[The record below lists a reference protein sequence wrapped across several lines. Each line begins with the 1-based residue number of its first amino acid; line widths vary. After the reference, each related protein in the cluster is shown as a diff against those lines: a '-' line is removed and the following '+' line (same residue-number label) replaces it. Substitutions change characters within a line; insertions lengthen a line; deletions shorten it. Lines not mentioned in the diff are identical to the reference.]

1 MVCDEEEVTLTTSRF
16 PPWRRRRMFDM
27 VVFSDS
33 NRQVSLIESKR
44 IAMSVND
51 LNIVRDRTLQLIS

>member
-1 MVCDEEEVTLTTSRF
+1 
-16 PPWRRRRMFDM
+16 MFDM
-27 VVFSDS
+27 VVFSDV

-51 LNIVRDRTLQLIS
+51 LNMIRDRTLQCQLMDG